1 MARDTQRRFQ
11 ERDEEKA
18 ERRNGGFHLFQH
30 REKQEREPDVE
41 DSGIKAT
48 GLESM
53 AEPVPEEDFET
64 SRSTVHEA
72 GGLERMMDDRGDE
85 DISEEDLRLDDRFLD
100 EEFLEDDGERNV
112 VRRRVKKPKRTGVRA
127 AKVKKKKREMPGWMR
142 RTAVTLVTVML
153 LVVLGMMILSRV
165 IANDENTGDSIKAA
179 AAAPE
184 GIIARI
190 VTPVQSLFS
199 SFTESIAGYFR
210 TLKLRANIETEYNN
224 LRAENERLVYE
235 AMLAEELQQK
245 LSTYENMFDEISAN
259 ESMNP
264 ITATVIGRAD
274 GNYFST
280 FTINRGTR
288 DGVEDYMAV
297 TISGALI
304 GYTENTNETSAQVR
318 AIIDGEASIAGLIQ
332 SSRDQGTVR
341 GTLSIDG
348 TPMCRMYY
356 LPEDHLPRPGDTV
369 VTSGVGMS
377 FPKGIPIGTV
387 RESTRGMEA
396 NKQYIVVEPMADF
409 EHIEYVIVLR
419 YKPTAEA
426 VQGRESATDIE
437 FVPLE
442 TQRPVPTLRIGGNS
456 SFFGTTATPNPDET
470 PTPTPSSTP
479 SPTPSPTPTSV
490 PLVTPEDTGPVYEYV
505 VVDTS
510 DASATETPA
519 PTDTP
524 TPSPTPYITLS
535 PDDLTWEED

>member
-1 MARDTQRRFQ
+1 M
-11 ERDEEKA
+11 
-18 ERRNGGFHLFQH
+18 L
-30 REKQEREPDVE
+30 
-41 DSGIKAT
+41 
-48 GLESM
+48 GLL
-53 AEPVPEEDFET
+53 P
-64 SRSTVHEA
+64 R
-72 GGLERMMDDRGDE
+72 
-85 DISEEDLRLDDRFLD
+85 
-100 EEFLEDDGERNV
+100 
-112 VRRRVKKPKRTGVRA
+112 
-127 AKVKKKKREMPGWMR
+127 W
-142 RTAVTLVTVML
+142 
-153 LVVLGMMILSRV
+153 
-165 IANDENTGDSIKAA
+165 
-179 AAAPE
+179 
-184 GIIARI
+184 
-190 VTPVQSLFS
+190 QSLFS
-199 SFTESIAGYFR
+199 SFTESIGSYFR

-318 AIIDGEASIAGLIQ
+318 TIIDGEASIAGLIQ

-426 VQGRESATDIE
+426 VQGRENTTDIE
-437 FVPLE
+437 FVPWQPSARAHPPHRRQQFFLWHHGCAQSRRNTVADPE
-442 TQRPVPTLRIGGNS
+442 SHAVAYPQPHAHQCAPGYAGGHR
-456 SFFGTTATPNPDET
+456 
-470 PTPTPSSTP
+470 
-479 SPTPSPTPTSV
+479 
-490 PLVTPEDTGPVYEYV
+490 PVYEYV
-505 VVDTS
+505 VVDNA
-510 DASATETPA
+510 DESATDTPE

-524 TPSPTPYITLS
+524 TPSPTPYITLA
-535 PDDLTWEED
+535 PEDLTWEED